1 MERRKCRD
9 IPHVSRG
16 DDGVCKEYRIVVN
29 VRATKIEQPWE
40 QGERER
46 RREEERRGEK
56 SWEVREA
63 GERRLGME
71 MRSLTRE
78 RK

>member
-1 MERRKCRD
+1 MERRKCSN

-16 DDGVCKEYRIVVN
+16 DDGVCKEHRIVVN

-46 RREEERRGEK
+46 RREEERRVG
-56 SWEVREA
+56 R
-63 GERRLGME
+63 
-71 MRSLTRE
+71 
-78 RK
+78 

>member
-16 DDGVCKEYRIVVN
+16 DDGVCKEHRIVVN
-29 VRATKIEQPWE
+29 VRATKIEQPWK

-46 RREEERRGEK
+46 R
-56 SWEVREA
+56 
-63 GERRLGME
+63 GERRRKSWGGE
-71 MRSLTRE
+71 RGGRE
-78 RK
+78 KVGGR